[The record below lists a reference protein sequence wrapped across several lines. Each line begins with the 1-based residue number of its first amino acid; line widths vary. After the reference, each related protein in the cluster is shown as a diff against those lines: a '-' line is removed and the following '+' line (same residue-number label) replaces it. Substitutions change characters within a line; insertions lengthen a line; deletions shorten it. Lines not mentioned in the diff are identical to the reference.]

1 MKGYR
6 TIILIVMVFL
16 LAVGCSKKE
25 EPSEVLNGYISN
37 WENRDFHAM
46 YKQLSEEVKNKI
58 TEEAFIERYEAIY
71 DGIGAENLQI
81 TSRVDTEEELKSEGD
96 LITIPYSVEMDTTA
110 GSIEYSHR
118 VTLEQDDKGAWLVKW
133 NSSQIFPQL
142 SKGDKVKVKTI
153 EAERGELTDKNGTG
167 LAINEEANVIGVI
180 PGMLEED
187 ADQTKEKLAEL
198 LGVSVEEIDKAL
210 DASWV
215 TPEVFVPIKTLP
227 MEEDDIE
234 AYEELPGVSSR
245 VEKVRTYP
253 LGASAAHLTGYVR
266 EISAEQLEELDGYT
280 AGDVIGNAGL
290 EKIFEEKLRGENGT
304 HIYISN
310 ADGDLK
316 ETLAKKEPV
325 DGEDIQLTI
334 DAALQ
339 QEIYEQ
345 FEGDAGTSVAL
356 DPNTGA
362 VLSLVSSPAY
372 NPNAFVRGLSGEQWE
387 KWSED
392 PDEPFL
398 NRFTSRYAPGSVFK
412 TITAS
417 IGLETGVTNPEKVR
431 QINGLHWTKDDSW
444 GDYYVTRVHD
454 KANVNLRDAFVHSDN
469 IYFAQEALEMGK
481 DTFLEEAAGFGF
493 GEEIPFPFVIPAS
506 NLTNNGEIDS
516 EAQLADTAYG
526 QGQVMMSPLHL
537 ALTYTPYLNEGNMLY
552 PSLVEKDEPEVW
564 KENLIGKETANLVKE
579 NLIQVVESP
588 EGTAH
593 TTYIPGTVIGG
604 KSGTAEI
611 KQSKEDDNGNENG
624 WFVGFEETD
633 PEILL
638 VMMIEDVKDRGG
650 SGYVISKAKNI
661 FEYIQQGSN

>member
-6 TIILIVMVFL
+6 LIILIVML
-16 LAVGCSKKE
+16 LLIAVGCSKKE
-25 EPSEVLNGYISN
+25 EPSEVLNDYLSN

-46 YKQLSEEVKNKI
+46 YEQLSEEVKNKI

-71 DGIGAENLQI
+71 NGMGMENLQI
-81 TSRVDTEEELKSEGD
+81 TSQADSEEQLEPDGD
-96 LITIPYSVEMDTTA
+96 LITVPYSVEMDTIA

-118 VTLEQDDKGAWLVKW
+118 LTLEQNDEGVWLIKW

-142 SKGDKVKVKTI
+142 STGDKVRVKTL
-153 EAERGELTDKNGTG
+153 EAERGELKDKNGTG

-180 PGMLEED
+180 PGLLEED
-187 ADQTKEKLAEL
+187 AGHTKEKLAEL
-198 LGVSVEEIDKAL
+198 LGISVEEIDKAL
-210 DASWV
+210 GASWV

-227 MEEDDIE
+227 IGENDIE
-234 AYEELPGVSSR
+234 TYLELPGVSSQ
-245 VEKVRTYP
+245 VETVRTYP
-253 LGASAAHLTGYVR
+253 LGAAAAHLTGYVR
-266 EISAEQLEELDGYT
+266 EVSAEQLEELEGYDT
-280 AGDVIGNAGL
+280 GDVIGNAGL

-310 ADGDLK
+310 ADGDIK
-316 ETLAKKEPV
+316 ETLAKTEPV

-345 FEGDAGTSVAL
+345 FEGDAGASVAL

-362 VLSLVSSPAY
+362 VLSLVSSPSY

-387 KWSED
+387 KWNED

-431 QINGLHWTKDDSW
+431 KINGLQWTKDDSW

-454 KANVNLRDAFVHSDN
+454 KANVNLREAFVHSDN
-469 IYFAQEALEMGK
+469 IYFAQEALEMGE
-481 DTFLEEAAGFGF
+481 DIFLEEAAGFGF
-493 GEEIPFPFVIPAS
+493 GQEIPFPFTIPTS

-516 EAQLADTAYG
+516 EVQLADTAYG

-552 PSLVEKDEPEVW
+552 PSLVEGDEPGVW
-564 KENLIGKETANLVKE
+564 KENLISQETANLVKE
-579 NLIQVVESP
+579 NLIQVVERP

-593 TTYIPGTVIGG
+593 TTYISDAVIGG

-611 KQSKEDDNGNENG
+611 KGSKEDDNGNENG
-624 WFVGFEETD
+624 WFVGFEETA

-638 VMMIEDVKDRGG
+638 VMMVEDVKDRGG
-650 SGYVISKAKNI
+650 SGYVISKAKNV
-661 FEYIQQGSN
+661 FEYMQQGSN